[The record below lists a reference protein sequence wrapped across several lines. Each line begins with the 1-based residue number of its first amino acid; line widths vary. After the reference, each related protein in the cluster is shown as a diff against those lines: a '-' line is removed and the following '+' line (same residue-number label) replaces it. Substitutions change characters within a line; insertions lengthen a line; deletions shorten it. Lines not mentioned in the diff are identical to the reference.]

1 MRIFVLGNGH
11 RPGVPEEVERLV
23 PFLRRHCD
31 IAAVD
36 LTQQLDLGRH
46 EADIALVLGGDGS
59 ILRAGRQM
67 EYRQVPVL
75 GINLGKLGFL
85 ADLSLEEAC
94 HCLPRI
100 IRGEYGITRHLMY
113 ECVVEPAG
121 EPGASAT
128 GGSQTYLGLNEI
140 VVRSGPPFHLI
151 DVELD
156 IDGEQVA
163 TFSGDGVIVSTPVG
177 STAQNL
183 SAGGPILRQDLQA
196 FVITPFCPHT
206 LTCRPLVDSA
216 DRLYTLRVCH
226 SCDGATLI
234 IDGQETVSLTLDHKV
249 TVRRAPVEF
258 QLIKVR
264 GKSYYQTLR
273 DKLHWGSPPA
283 YRREP

>member
-1 MRIFVLGNGH
+1 MRIFVLGNGQ
-11 RPGVPEEVERLV
+11 RPGVKEEAERLL
-23 PFLRRHCD
+23 PLLRNHCD

-36 LTQQLDLGRH
+36 LTQQLDLDRYA
-46 EADIALVLGGDGS
+46 ADVALVLGGDGS

-67 EYRQVPVL
+67 GYRQLPVL

-85 ADLSLEEAC
+85 ADLSLDEAC
-94 HCLPRI
+94 CCLPRI
-100 IRGEYGITRHLMY
+100 ILGEYGITRHLMY
-113 ECVVEPAG
+113 ECVVESPT
-121 EPGASAT
+121 S
-128 GGSQTYLGLNEI
+128 SQTFLGLNEV

-206 LTCRPLVDSA
+206 LTYRPLVDSA
-216 DRLYTLRVCH
+216 DRPY
-226 SCDGATLI
+226 
-234 IDGQETVSLTLDHKV
+234 
-249 TVRRAPVEF
+249 
-258 QLIKVR
+258 
-264 GKSYYQTLR
+264 
-273 DKLHWGSPPA
+273 
-283 YRREP
+283 

>member
-1 MRIFVLGNGH
+1 MRIFVLGNGM
-11 RPGVPEEVERLV
+11 RPGVPAEAERLL
-23 PFLRRHCD
+23 PLLREHCE

-36 LTQQLDLGRH
+36 LTQQLDLNRY
-46 EADIALVLGGDGS
+46 EADVALVLGGDGS

-67 EYRQVPVL
+67 GYRQVPVL

-94 HCLPRI
+94 NCLPRL
-100 IRGEYGITRHLMY
+100 IRGEFGVTRHLMY
-113 ECVVEPAG
+113 ECVVK
-121 EPGASAT
+121 
-128 GGSQTYLGLNEI
+128 SQDSSRTFLGLNEI

-151 DVELD
+151 DVELG

-177 STAQNL
+177 STAQSL

-206 LTCRPLVDSA
+206 LTYRPLVDSA
-216 DRLYTLRVCH
+216 DRLYTLRVRH
-226 SCDGATLI
+226 SRDGATLI
-234 IDGQETVSLTLDHKV
+234 VDGQESIDLTLHDQL
-249 TVRRAPVEF
+249 TVRRAPVQF
-258 QLIKVR
+258 QLIKIR

-273 DKLHWGSPPA
+273 DKLHWGSPPG
-283 YRREP
+283 YRHEH